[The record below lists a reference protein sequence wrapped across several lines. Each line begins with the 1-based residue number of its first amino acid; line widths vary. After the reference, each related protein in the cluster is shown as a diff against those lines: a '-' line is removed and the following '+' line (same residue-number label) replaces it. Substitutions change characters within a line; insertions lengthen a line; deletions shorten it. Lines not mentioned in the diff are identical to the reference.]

1 MIRWSQVDD
10 DGGDVDGVPSLPNHP
25 RPPEWGQAQAGEEG
39 GGGVCDQRL
48 AALDHGF
55 AGLDDGFCRLDQ
67 REGSIVQSIGVEPSL
82 YQLNFRAQMTADSA
96 SETFTFYFA
105 KSSNLFRVWKQSR
118 KKWEPTI
125 PDCLQIFFGQ
135 NREEHLVS
143 TRSFNTQNAEDLCR
157 RPSMLVE

>member
-10 DGGDVDGVPSLPNHP
+10 DRGDVDGVPSLSNPP

-48 AALDHGF
+48 A
-55 AGLDDGFCRLDQ
+55 GLDDGFGRLDQ

-118 KKWEPTI
+118 KKVGTNYPRR
-125 PDCLQIFFGQ
+125 LQIFFGQ

>member
-1 MIRWSQVDD
+1 M
-10 DGGDVDGVPSLPNHP
+10 
-25 RPPEWGQAQAGEEG
+25 
-39 GGGVCDQRL
+39 CDQRL
-48 AALDHGF
+48 A
-55 AGLDDGFCRLDQ
+55 GLDEGFGGLDQ
-67 REGSIVQSIGVEPSL
+67 GEGSIVQSFGVEPSL
-82 YQLNFRAQMTADSA
+82 YQLNFRTQMTADSA

-118 KKWEPTI
+118 KKVGTNYPRR
-125 PDCLQIFFGQ
+125 LQIFFGQ

>member
-1 MIRWSQVDD
+1 M
-10 DGGDVDGVPSLPNHP
+10 
-25 RPPEWGQAQAGEEG
+25 
-39 GGGVCDQRL
+39 CDQRL
-48 AALDHGF
+48 AGLDHGF
-55 AGLDDGFCRLDQ
+55 AGLDH

-82 YQLNFRAQMTADSA
+82 CQLNLKTQITADSA
-96 SETFTFYFA
+96 SKTFTFYFA

-125 PDCLQIFFGQ
+125 PDRLQIFFGQ

-143 TRSFNTQNAEDLCR
+143 TRSFNTQNSEDLCR